1 MPLLKKG
8 LPTQPHE
15 MNLETT
21 AYLPVPVRFDT
32 CGLLLALS
40 AACTVPVLVP
50 FWVGVNV
57 TLMVQLPIADTVDPH
72 VVEDTAKS
80 PVVEIKTPVSVTLWL
95 FLRVNVFGGL
105 VVPTV
110 RDV

>member
-21 AYLPVPVRFDT
+21 AYLPVPVRFDV

-40 AACTVPVLVP
+40 AAFNVPVRVP
-50 FWVGVNV
+50 FAVGLKT
-57 TLMVQLPIADTVDPH
+57 TLILQLAFAAKLLVH
-72 VVEDTAKS
+72 VVDETLKS
-80 PVVEIKTPVSVTLWL
+80 PVVEITILVSATL
-95 FLRVNVFGGL
+95 
-105 VVPTV
+105 
-110 RDV
+110 